1 MLNINKDIF
10 LLLLLFLIRAL
21 FENYQKYENRIL
33 GTRFNK
39 KINSP
44 PEGIEPSTYG
54 LEVHRAIRC
63 AMEAHTI

>member
-10 LLLLLFLIRAL
+10 LLLVLFLIRAQ
-21 FENYQKYENRIL
+21 FEKYQSTKIEYL